1 MGEGEEG
8 SILPRPCLPSPCG
21 HHLSRAFHTEDGALR
36 HFGGEDRGLAE
47 AHGRGRLQ
55 GILASFSTSGQAG
68 EHIIYFPSLD
78 CCLPN
83 ISVVLY
89 LLGVA
94 EWEHS
99 VSAGRPFLESIQKE
113 LPLEAWSELDQVDAV
128 TVPALSGCHRLWRG
142 LARWRSEESA
152 SKGPA
157 LDSSET
163 VVLCMF
169 LSLDDFSTPEFS
181 MRVFRGVDICVAL
194 SK

>member
-1 MGEGEEG
+1 M
-8 SILPRPCLPSPCG
+8 
-21 HHLSRAFHTEDGALR
+21 
-36 HFGGEDRGLAE
+36 
-47 AHGRGRLQ
+47 
-55 GILASFSTSGQAG
+55 
-68 EHIIYFPSLD
+68 
-78 CCLPN
+78 
-83 ISVVLY
+83 
-89 LLGVA
+89 
-94 EWEHS
+94 
-99 VSAGRPFLESIQKE
+99 ESIQKE

-169 LSLDDFSTPEFS
+169 LSLDDFGTPEFF
-181 MRVFRGVDICVAL
+181 MRGFRGVDICVAL